1 MNNFKQKFT
10 SFLRG
15 RNFASGLLVAIII
28 AAVVFVNVICYTLSS
43 YFELYLYVPE
53 EPDFSIS
60 DTFSEVFE
68 RASDEGGK
76 RVTVTFCKSEDEV
89 IADSTGS
96 YVRETAL
103 RFKEKYPELI
113 TIRYINLITKYD
125 CNTGE
130 DVADELEIYKKDMKG
145 KDNVLH
151 NTSVI
156 FSTDTSWRVMTGI
169 VSGVGYADF
178 YTLNSSY
185 YITSYNG
192 EEKFASMVAWVLND
206 NHGTAYFTVGHGESA
221 SPELNSVL
229 TCAGYYVSTLNL
241 KDSSLNSVPEDAELI
256 VISNPTTDIER
267 GKAGSGV
274 IAEYEL
280 IKSYTEGGG
289 DIFVT
294 VDPYAK
300 RLPNLYSLLEEY
312 GISVKKTEGGEM
324 QTVKDMNNAITTDG
338 FTLVCELDGSEDNT
352 VARDM
357 EAKIDSLGGSVI
369 LKDVAPLAL
378 SGSAKPL
385 LVTSPT
391 SECYAGGAVVDSE
404 GSYPIAAYSTH
415 VGDSGKT
422 SGLFFIPSV
431 YLTATDAMV
440 TNGYA
445 NKDFV
450 YSLLDVFF
458 ERGDMP
464 YGTNSIV
471 YNTGLLENLTMGTA
485 KIYTALLL
493 SVPAILGVFGAV
505 MLIRRKNR

>member
-15 RNFASGLLVAIII
+15 RNFASGLLVAIIV

-43 YFELYLYVPE
+43 FFGLYLYVPE
-53 EPDFSIS
+53 EPDFTIG
-60 DTFSEVFE
+60 DTFSDMFRE
-68 RASDEGGK
+68 ASEQGGK
-76 RVTVTFCKSEDEV
+76 RVTVTFCKSEEEV
-89 IADSTGS
+89 IADSTGN

-103 RFKEKYPELI
+103 RFAEKYPELI
-113 TIRYINLITKYD
+113 KIRYINLITKYD
-125 CNTGE
+125 TKTGE

-151 NTSVI
+151 KTSVI
-156 FSTDTSWRVMTGI
+156 FSTDTSWRVLTGI

-178 YTLNSSY
+178 YTLDSSY

-192 EEKFASMVAWVLND
+192 EEKFASMVAWVLSD
-206 NHGTAYFTVGHGESA
+206 DHGTAYFTVGHGESA

-229 TCAGYYVSTLNL
+229 TCAGYHVSTLNL
-241 KDSSLNSVPEDAELI
+241 KDSKLTSIPEDAELI
-256 VISNPTTDIER
+256 IISNPTTDIER
-267 GKAGSGV
+267 GKFGSGV
-274 IAEYEL
+274 VAEYEL
-280 IKSYTEGGG
+280 IKSYAEGGG

-300 RLPNLYSLLEEY
+300 RLPNLYALLEEY
-312 GISVKKTEGGEM
+312 GISVSKTEDGEM

-338 FTLVCELDGSEDNT
+338 FTLVAELDGSEDNA
-352 VARDM
+352 VARGM
-357 EAKIDSLGGSVI
+357 AEKLSELGGSVI
-369 LKDVAPLAL
+369 LRDVAPLKL
-378 SGSAKPL
+378 TGSARAL
-385 LVTSPT
+385 LVTSES
-391 SECYAGGAVVDSE
+391 SECFAGGEVSDSQ
-404 GSYPIAAYSTH
+404 GSYPIAAYSTF

-422 SGLFFIPSV
+422 SGLFFIPSI

-450 YSLLDVFF
+450 YSLLDVFY

-464 YGTNSIV
+464 YGTGSIV

-485 KIYTALLL
+485 RIYTAVILA
-493 SVPAILGVFGAV
+493 VPVALGAFGAV